1 MQKNTHFG
9 LKTKKNLFLVG
20 GILEFEF
27 ANSLPTKS
35 TLKEYKEKCN
45 AILNFSYKK

>member
-1 MQKNTHFG
+1 MQKKHTFRFEN
-9 LKTKKNLFLVG
+9 KKEPVLVR
-20 GILEFEF
+20 GILEF
-27 ANSLPTKS
+27 ASLPAKS